1 MNDETSSAKLA
12 SLEQRVAGLT
22 ARLSDAKAVVQQ
34 WADANTSLSRS
45 AAEARAEN
53 QSSGRGFIAGLL
65 GSKYRG
71 AMRSAAASS
80 NASIAKNVA
89 DKRTQIA
96 EGKREAQELVRRIQ
110 DELTNAKLEL
120 KATTSNTK
128 AKSQT
133 KAAAAKAAHSSLDL
147 LQKLRAARDSGLLT
161 EDEYE
166 QKRAKLVSEL

>member
-89 DKRTQIA
+89 DKRTQTL
-96 EGKREAQELVRRIQ
+96 GPHKCTSKYSTCKHRIIGCC
-110 DELTNAKLEL
+110 T
-120 KATTSNTK
+120 
-128 AKSQT
+128 
-133 KAAAAKAAHSSLDL
+133 
-147 LQKLRAARDSGLLT
+147 SGLSHGR
-161 EDEYE
+161 
-166 QKRAKLVSEL
+166 KVSRFPLAQMLSFGRYRVSRLHKC